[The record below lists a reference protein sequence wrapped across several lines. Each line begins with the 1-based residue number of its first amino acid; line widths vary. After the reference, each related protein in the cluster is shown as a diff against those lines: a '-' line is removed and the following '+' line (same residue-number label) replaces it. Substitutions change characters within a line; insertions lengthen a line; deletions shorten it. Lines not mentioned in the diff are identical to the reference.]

1 MAAIHREETVLVISH
16 GGILMGWFEHVL
28 GLPFRS
34 GNRFRRPHV
43 AFNSFVREEERWV
56 LETWGDLAHLEA
68 ER

>member
-1 MAAIHREETVLVISH
+1 
-16 GGILMGWFEHVL
+16 MGWFEHVL